1 MSLPAP
7 LQPGD
12 TFLEY
17 RITDVVD
24 RGGMGEVYRAVDE
37 YSEDIVAIK
46 CMSPR
51 HRSREDFARRFR
63 QECKFYPK
71 LRHPHIVSMRRAG
84 VSPDNVA
91 FIVMEFLE
99 GRTLR
104 RLLAGAY
111 RFDFLNALYIM
122 LQVAEAMRFVHSKKI
137 WHRDL
142 KPENIMIGM
151 DGDARGHVWLL
162 DFGIAKF
169 ADGGLNTDDMPD
181 VGTIRYMSPEQV
193 KTIYNLAKKIPH
205 QKPDSRADIYAFGAI
220 FYEVLTGRHL
230 FIDDADPPS
239 AEETL
244 AGHLLAEPVPVHE
257 LVPDCPEIVW
267 PLVARCVAID
277 RNARFQTFTEVESA
291 LRALVDECV
300 LQRQVPPAHALA
312 QHLAHGRWRVARQA
326 AFSAADLDRSD
337 GSGGAGARPASEAEA
352 AATASAAQPAGA
364 EAPAVAARPAVAAP
378 PASAAHATVPL
389 DQLRLVPL
397 ANALPFAPASGS
409 APGELRGKGFTERM
423 PTSLPLPALP
433 ARARSEP
440 EIATQAFGAPP
451 GAPRANDESLPPRQE
466 APEMVA
472 PPPATL
478 ASPWM
483 SAAAPPSPTSTA
495 RRSAAGEQASR
506 TEPGASAA
514 PGPRR
519 VLAALPRFATAPA
532 LGLVIVALAVTGVLI
547 ARGIEAGSPARPAPA
562 LASSAAASPAVVA
575 PAPEAPA
582 GADRPPAAAEVAAE
596 AAPTAA
602 AEVAARDVPPPAPPA
617 SSTAAAAQLGAAAP
631 PAGAVRPA
639 EAAPPASAATPAAAP
654 SRTPAAPHRGAPAA
668 PSTSRASQPA
678 RPSSPRGSGAGAP
691 SFLWPEDLLEDPD
704 DFYPMPK
711 SAPRRAPVKR
721 APAPKPH
728 PRRP

>member
-7 LQPGD
+7 LRPGD

-104 RLLAGAY
+104 RLLTRAY

-142 KPENIMIGM
+142 KPENIMIGTE
-151 DGDARGHVWLL
+151 GDARGHVWLL

-169 ADGGLNTDDMPD
+169 ADGGMNTDDMPD

-193 KTIYNLAKKIPH
+193 KTIYSLAKKIPH

-220 FYEVLTGRHL
+220 FYEVLTGTHL
-230 FIDDADPPS
+230 FINDADPPT

-257 LVPDCPEIVW
+257 LVPDCPDIVW

-312 QHLAHGRWRVARQA
+312 QHLAHGRWTVARQA

-337 GSGGAGARPASEAEA
+337 SSGGAGARPASEAEA
-352 AATASAAQPAGA
+352 AATASAA
-364 EAPAVAARPAVAAP
+364 
-378 PASAAHATVPL
+378 HATVPL
-389 DQLRLVPL
+389 DPLRLVPL
-397 ANALPFAPASGS
+397 ASALPFAPASGGAS
-409 APGELRGKGFTERM
+409 GELRGKGFTERM
-423 PTSLPLPALP
+423 PTTLPLPAWP

-440 EIATQAFGAPP
+440 DIGTQAFGAPP
-451 GAPRANDESLPPRQE
+451 DALRASHEGLLPHQEVPGAVTSSRA
-466 APEMVA
+466 AP
-472 PPPATL
+472 

-483 SAAAPPSPTSTA
+483 SAAAPPPE
-495 RRSAAGEQASR
+495 RRSEVGERASHV
-506 TEPGASAA
+506 EPGALAP

-519 VLAALPRFATAPA
+519 VPGALPRFATAPT
-532 LGLVIVALAVTGVLI
+532 LGLVFVALAATGVLV
-547 ARGIEAGSPARPAPA
+547 ARGIEAGSPEQPAPA

-575 PAPEAPA
+575 PAPDAPTGA
-582 GADRPPAAAEVAAE
+582 GQPPAAPAATAAVEVAAE
-596 AAPTAA
+596 L
-602 AEVAARDVPPPAPPA
+602 AARDVPPPPPPA
-617 SSTAAAAQLGAAAP
+617 SSTTAAVRLEAAAP
-631 PAGAVRPA
+631 PAGAVPPA
-639 EAAPPASAATPAAAP
+639 EAAPPASAATPAATP
-654 SRTPAAPHRGAPAA
+654 SRTPAAPRRSAPAA
-668 PSTSRASQPA
+668 LSAGRASQPA
-678 RPSSPRGSGAGAP
+678 RPSSPRSDGDDR
-691 SFLWPEDLLEDPD
+691 LWPDDLRVDPD

-711 SAPRRAPVKR
+711 SPPRRGPVKQ

>member
-7 LQPGD
+7 LRPGD

-104 RLLAGAY
+104 RLLTRAY

-142 KPENIMIGM
+142 KPENIMIGTE
-151 DGDARGHVWLL
+151 GDARGHVWLL

-169 ADGGLNTDDMPD
+169 ADGGMNTDDMPD

-193 KTIYNLAKKIPH
+193 KTIYSLAKKIPH

-220 FYEVLTGRHL
+220 FYEVLTGTHL
-230 FIDDADPPS
+230 FINDADPPT

-312 QHLAHGRWRVARQA
+312 QHLAHGRWTVARQA
-326 AFSAADLDRSD
+326 AVSAADLDRSD

-352 AATASAAQPAGA
+352 AATASAARPTGA
-364 EAPAVAARPAVAAP
+364 EVAAVAAP
-378 PASAAHATVPL
+378 PASAAPPTGAVHATVPL
-389 DQLRLVPL
+389 DPLRLVPL
-397 ANALPFAPASGS
+397 ASALPFAPASGGAS
-409 APGELRGKGFTERM
+409 GELRGKGFTERM
-423 PTSLPLPALP
+423 PTTLPLPAWP

-440 EIATQAFGAPP
+440 DIATQAFGAPP
-451 GAPRANDESLPPRQE
+451 DALRASHEGLLPHRE
-466 APEMVA
+466 APGAATSSRAA
-472 PPPATL
+472 P
-478 ASPWM
+478 ASPSPASM
-483 SAAAPPSPTSTA
+483 PASRSSTAPSLRDAAATAATAATS
-495 RRSAAGEQASR
+495 SR
-506 TEPGASAA
+506 GAWEASAA
-514 PGPRR
+514 PVASASVAPRR
-519 VLAALPRFATAPA
+519 RATVARAAKAATA
-532 LGLVIVALAVTGVLI
+532 
-547 ARGIEAGSPARPAPA
+547 APA
-562 LASSAAASPAVVA
+562 AAAS
-575 PAPEAPA
+575 
-582 GADRPPAAAEVAAE
+582 
-596 AAPTAA
+596 AAP
-602 AEVAARDVPPPAPPA
+602 RSPSP
-617 SSTAAAAQLGAAAP
+617 
-631 PAGAVRPA
+631 
-639 EAAPPASAATPAAAP
+639 SA
-654 SRTPAAPHRGAPAA
+654 
-668 PSTSRASQPA
+668 A
-678 RPSSPRGSGAGAP
+678 RPSSSRARPRSPPA
-691 SFLWPEDLLEDPD
+691 S
-704 DFYPMPK
+704 
-711 SAPRRAPVKR
+711 R
-721 APAPKPH
+721 APAVRAAATTSPTTPARMASPPT
-728 PRRP
+728 PRSCREPPTA

>member
-7 LQPGD
+7 LRPGD

-104 RLLAGAY
+104 RLLTRAY

-142 KPENIMIGM
+142 KPENIMIGTE
-151 DGDARGHVWLL
+151 GDARGHVWLL

-169 ADGGLNTDDMPD
+169 ADGGMNTDDMPD

-193 KTIYNLAKKIPH
+193 KTIYSLAKKIPH

-220 FYEVLTGRHL
+220 FYEVLTGTHL
-230 FIDDADPPS
+230 FINDADPPT

-312 QHLAHGRWRVARQA
+312 QHLAHGRWTVARQA

-352 AATASAAQPAGA
+352 AATASAARPTGA
-364 EAPAVAARPAVAAP
+364 EVAAVAAP
-378 PASAAHATVPL
+378 PAAPPAGAVHATEPL
-389 DQLRLVPL
+389 DPLRLVPL
-397 ANALPFAPASGS
+397 ASALPFAPASGGAS
-409 APGELRGKGFTERM
+409 GELRGKGFTERM
-423 PTSLPLPALP
+423 PTTLPLPAWP

-440 EIATQAFGAPP
+440 DIATQAFRAPP
-451 GAPRANDESLPPRQE
+451 DALRASHEGLLPQSHEGLPPHQE
-466 APEMVA
+466 VPAAATSSRAAP
-472 PPPATL
+472 

-483 SAAAPPSPTSTA
+483 SAAAPPPE
-495 RRSAAGEQASR
+495 RRSEVGERASHV
-506 TEPGASAA
+506 EPGAPA
-514 PGPRR
+514 PPGARR
-519 VLAALPRFATAPA
+519 IPGALRRFAASPA
-532 LGLVIVALAVTGVLI
+532 LGLFIVALAATGVLV
-547 ARGIEAGSPARPAPA
+547 ARGIEANSPEQPAPA
-562 LASSAAASPAVVA
+562 LARSAAASPAVVA
-575 PAPEAPA
+575 PAPEAPEGA
-582 GADRPPAAAEVAAE
+582 GQPPAAPAA
-596 AAPTAA
+596 TAA
-602 AEVAARDVPPPAPPA
+602 AELAARDVPPPPPPA
-617 SSTAAAAQLGAAAP
+617 PSTTAAAQLG
-631 PAGAVRPA
+631 GAVAVAGVVPPA
-639 EAAPPASAATPAAAP
+639 EAEPVATAATPAAVA
-654 SRTPAAPHRGAPAA
+654 SRTPAAPRRSAPAA
-668 PSTSRASQPA
+668 LSADRASQPA
-678 RPSSPRGSGAGAP
+678 RRSSPRSDGDDR
-691 SFLWPEDLLEDPD
+691 LWPERLREDPD

-711 SAPRRAPVKR
+711 SPPRRAPVKQ

>member
-104 RLLAGAY
+104 RLLTRAY

-142 KPENIMIGM
+142 KPENIMIGTE
-151 DGDARGHVWLL
+151 GDARGHVWLL

-169 ADGGLNTDDMPD
+169 ADGGMNTDDMPD

-193 KTIYNLAKKIPH
+193 KTIYSLAKKIPH

-220 FYEVLTGRHL
+220 FYEVLTGKHL
-230 FIDDADPPS
+230 FIDDADPPT

-300 LQRQVPPAHALA
+300 LQRRVPPAHALA
-312 QHLAHGRWRVARQA
+312 QHLAHGRWTVARQA
-326 AFSAADLDRSD
+326 AFSAAELDRSD
-337 GSGGAGARPASEAEA
+337 SSGGAGARPASEAEA
-352 AATASAAQPAGA
+352 AATASAARPTGA
-364 EAPAVAARPAVAAP
+364 EVPVVAAP
-378 PASAAHATVPL
+378 PAAAATPAGAAHATVPL
-389 DQLRLVPL
+389 DPLRLVPP
-397 ANALPFAPASGS
+397 ASALPFAPASGS
-409 APGELRGKGFTERM
+409 ASGELRGKGFTERM
-423 PTSLPLPALP
+423 PTTLPLPAWP

-440 EIATQAFGAPP
+440 DIATQAFGAPP
-451 GAPRANDESLPPRQE
+451 DALRASHESLPPHQE
-466 APEMVA
+466 APGAVT
-472 PPPATL
+472 PPPAAL

-483 SAAAPPSPTSTA
+483 SGATSLATPAPAP
-495 RRSAAGEQASR
+495 RSAMDEWTSR
-506 TEPGASAA
+506 AEPGASAA

-519 VLAALPRFATAPA
+519 VPGALSRFATAPT
-532 LGLVIVALAVTGVLI
+532 LGLVFVALATTGVLV
-547 ARGIEAGSPARPAPA
+547 ARGIEAGSPEQPAPA

-582 GADRPPAAAEVAAE
+582 GADQPTATAAAEVAAD
-596 AAPTAA
+596 
-602 AEVAARDVPPPAPPA
+602 VAARDVPPPPPV
-617 SSTAAAAQLGAAAP
+617 SSTIAAAQLAAGAP
-631 PAGAVRPA
+631 PAGAVPPV
-639 EAAPPASAATPAAAP
+639 EAAPSASAATLAAAP
-654 SRTPAAPHRGAPAA
+654 SRTPAAPHRSAPAA
-668 PSTSRASQPA
+668 PSAGRASQPA
-678 RPSSPRGSGAGAP
+678 RPSSPRRAGDDA
-691 SFLWPEDLLEDPD
+691 LWPDDLREDPD

-711 SAPRRAPVKR
+711 SPPRRAPVKP

>member
-104 RLLAGAY
+104 RLLTRAY

-142 KPENIMIGM
+142 KPENIMIGTE
-151 DGDARGHVWLL
+151 GDARGHVWLL

-169 ADGGLNTDDMPD
+169 ADGGMNTDDMPD

-193 KTIYNLAKKIPH
+193 KTIYSLAKKIPH

-220 FYEVLTGRHL
+220 FYEVLTGTHL
-230 FIDDADPPS
+230 FINDADPPT

-312 QHLAHGRWRVARQA
+312 QHLAHGRWTVARQA

-352 AATASAAQPAGA
+352 AATASAARPTGA
-364 EAPAVAARPAVAAP
+364 EVPAVAALPAAP
-378 PASAAHATVPL
+378 PTGAVHATVPL
-389 DQLRLVPL
+389 DPLRLVPL
-397 ANALPFAPASGS
+397 ASALPFAPASGGAS
-409 APGELRGKGFTERM
+409 GELRGKGFTERM
-423 PTSLPLPALP
+423 PTTLPLPAWP

-440 EIATQAFGAPP
+440 DIATQAFRAPP
-451 GAPRANDESLPPRQE
+451 DALRASHEGLPPHRE
-466 APEMVA
+466 APGAVT
-472 PPPATL
+472 PPPAAP

-483 SAAAPPSPTSTA
+483 SAAAPPPE
-495 RRSAAGEQASR
+495 RRSEVGERASHV
-506 TEPGASAA
+506 EPGVSAA

-519 VLAALPRFATAPA
+519 VPGALPRFATAPT
-532 LGLVIVALAVTGVLI
+532 LGLVFVALAATGVLV
-547 ARGIEAGSPARPAPA
+547 ARGIEAGSPEQPVPA

-575 PAPEAPA
+575 AAPA
-582 GADRPPAAAEVAAE
+582 APTAEVAAD
-596 AAPTAA
+596 
-602 AEVAARDVPPPAPPA
+602 VAASDVPPPPPA
-617 SSTAAAAQLGAAAP
+617 SSTIAAAQLEAAAP
-631 PAGAVRPA
+631 PAGAVPPA
-639 EAAPPASAATPAAAP
+639 EAEPAASAATPAAAP
-654 SRTPAAPHRGAPAA
+654 SRAPAAPHRSAPAA
-668 PSTSRASQPA
+668 PSTGRASRPA
-678 RPSSPRGSGAGAP
+678 RPSSPRASDDDM
-691 SFLWPEDLLEDPD
+691 LWPERLLEDPD

-711 SAPRRAPVKR
+711 SPPRRAPVKP